1 MGTTGT
7 CTLSTSVASAHSIK
21 NCIFSLGMS
30 TLVLIDPAALVS
42 FVIPLRCRFEASL
55 SQGCVAMAPRQSPGS
70 KEEGEALK
78 SECQSGVAL
87 SNLLQAVAKVYTA
100 ILSPIIYTT
109 IVLAAECSSILD
121 DMSAAMHIRPVQ

>member
-1 MGTTGT
+1 MGTTG
-7 CTLSTSVASAHSIK
+7 TLSTSVASAHSIK

-100 ILSPIIYTT
+100 IVSPI
-109 IVLAAECSSILD
+109 
-121 DMSAAMHIRPVQ
+121 